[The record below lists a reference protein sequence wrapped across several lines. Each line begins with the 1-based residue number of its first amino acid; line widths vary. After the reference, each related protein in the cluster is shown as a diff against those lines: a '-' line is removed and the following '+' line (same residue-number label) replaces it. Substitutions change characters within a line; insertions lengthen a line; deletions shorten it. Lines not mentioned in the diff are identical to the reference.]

1 LNAGVTAV
9 EHVRFVD
16 RAYRMPREDV
26 PEALADYTRTMSA
39 AARAGLVLTLRLI
52 ARRTTIDTDRR
63 TFIEALAD
71 TATGAR
77 PFVDPSPAV
86 KASAAPS
93 ALPIVGLDEPPTFQD
108 TVDLVETWLP
118 LADAERRRAA
128 TAHLT
133 GLPAAHRGAF
143 VEHVDQMASMITD
156 QIAEHDANED
166 RAWGTAIEDQM
177 SYQLAKLQTGQSD
190 PSWLETKEELLRI
203 QQLINTVL
211 EVVR

>member
-52 ARRTTIDTDRR
+52 ARWTTSDTDRHA
-63 TFIEALAD
+63 FIEALAD
-71 TATGAR
+71 AATGAR

-86 KASAAPS
+86 TASATPS
-93 ALPIVGLDEPPTFQD
+93 AVPVAGLGAPPTFDD
-108 TVDLVETWLP
+108 TVDLVETWLR

-128 TAHLT
+128 TAHLN
-133 GLPAAHRGAF
+133 GLPAAHRRAF
-143 VEHVDQMASMITD
+143 VEHVGQLASMITAR
-156 QIAEHDANED
+156 IAEHDANED
-166 RAWGTAIEDQM
+166 RAWGTAIEDRM
-177 SYQLAKLQTGQSD
+177 SYQLAKLQTGQHD
-190 PSWLETKEELLRI
+190 PRWLEAKEELLRI
-203 QQLINTVL
+203 EQLINTVL